1 MKYFFLT
8 LLMVPF
14 VVKAQTIAEKADEL
28 LTTYSSQHKFSGN
41 VLIAKHGKIIFEKS
55 YGYADIK
62 SKQLNTAVTEFR
74 VGSLTKMF
82 TSTAILQLA
91 EKGKLSLADPVNK
104 YVPNFA
110 YGDSVKIINLL
121 SHTSGIKGYT
131 DSPEPATLTESI
143 ERFRYQPLAFTP
155 GTKFEYNN
163 FNYILLS
170 YIAEKTSGIAFPK
183 LIESSVLAKA
193 GMTHSGLDRKNRT
206 SAVKAH
212 GYTTN
217 PATAEWTQ
225 ANEGNVALAA
235 GAGALYSTLGDL
247 YKWSEAIS
255 KHSVLQ
261 DSLLTLAMKPIQNNY
276 GMGWMTTDAFG
287 RKQIGHTGSIP
298 GFIANF
304 MKFPD
309 EDVTIILLSNYEDVD
324 GRKLS
329 QDLAAVTFG
338 EAYNLPVVK
347 KAVKLSDN
355 VLDRYVGEYKL
366 PNGFSIAVSNESN
379 KLFALAQGDQE
390 KVELTPESENK
401 FFLKGPDTAIEFIE
415 ESGVVKYMFVD
426 VQGGQKLTKMQS
438 TK

>member
-1 MKYFFLT
+1 MKYVFLA
-8 LLMVPF
+8 LLILPVL
-14 VVKAQTIAEKADEL
+14 VKSQTIAQKADEL
-28 LTTYSSQHKFSGN
+28 LTAYSDQHKFSGN
-41 VLIAKHGKIIFEKS
+41 VLIAKDGKIIFQRS
-55 YGYADIK
+55 YGYADI
-62 SKQLNTAVTEFR
+62 STKQPNTAATEFR

-91 EKGKLSLADPVNK
+91 EKGKLSLTDPVNK
-104 YVPNFA
+104 YVSNFA

-131 DSPEPATLTESI
+131 DSPEPTTLKESI
-143 ERFRYQPLAFTP
+143 DRFKYQPLAFVP
-155 GTKFEYNN
+155 GSQFEYNN

-170 YIAEKTSGIAFPK
+170 YIAEKTSGVPFPK
-183 LIESSVLAKA
+183 LIQSSVLSKA
-193 GMTHSGLDRKNRT
+193 GMTHSGLDTKSRT
-206 SAVKAH
+206 SATRAH

-217 PATAEWTQ
+217 PATAEWTE
-225 ANEGNVALAA
+225 ASEGNVALAA

-255 KHSVLQ
+255 KHSVLP
-261 DSLLTLAMKPIQNNY
+261 DSLIKLALKPIQNNY

-309 EDVTIILLSNYEDVD
+309 QDITIILLSNYEDVD
-324 GRKLS
+324 GRQLS
-329 QDLAAVTFG
+329 KDLAAVTFG

-347 KAVKLSDN
+347 KEVKLSDD
-355 VLDRYVGEYKL
+355 VLNRYVGEYTL

-379 KLFALAQGDQE
+379 KLFALAQGDQQ
-390 KVELTPESENK
+390 KVELTPESETK
-401 FFLKGPDTAIEFIE
+401 FFLKGPDTSIEFIE
-415 ESGVVKYMFVD
+415 EGGIVKYMFVD
-426 VQGGQKLTKMQS
+426 LQGGQKLTKVQS
-438 TK
+438 SK

>member
-1 MKYFFLT
+1 MKYVFLA
-8 LLMVPF
+8 LLILPVL
-14 VVKAQTIAEKADEL
+14 VKSQTIAQKADEL
-28 LTTYSSQHKFSGN
+28 LTAYSDQHKFSGN
-41 VLIAKHGKIIFEKS
+41 VLIAKDGKIIFQRS
-55 YGYADIK
+55 YGYADI
-62 SKQLNTAVTEFR
+62 STKQPNTAATEFR

-91 EKGKLSLADPVNK
+91 EKGKLSLTDPVNK
-104 YVPNFA
+104 YVSNFA

-131 DSPEPATLTESI
+131 DSPEPTTLKESI
-143 ERFRYQPLAFTP
+143 DRFKYQPLAFVP
-155 GTKFEYNN
+155 GSQFEYNN

-170 YIAEKTSGIAFPK
+170 YIAEKTSGVPFPK
-183 LIESSVLAKA
+183 LIQSSVLSKA
-193 GMTHSGLDRKNRT
+193 GMTHSGLDTKSRT
-206 SAVKAH
+206 SATRAH

-255 KHSVLQ
+255 KHSVLP
-261 DSLLTLAMKPIQNNY
+261 DSLIKLALKPIQNNY

-309 EDVTIILLSNYEDVD
+309 QDITIILLSNYEDVD
-324 GRKLS
+324 GRQISK
-329 QDLAAVTFG
+329 DLAAVTFG

-347 KAVKLSDN
+347 KEVKLSDD
-355 VLDRYVGEYKL
+355 VLNRYVGEYTL

-379 KLFALAQGDQE
+379 KLFALAQGDQQ
-390 KVELTPESENK
+390 KVELIPESETK
-401 FFLKGPDTAIEFIE
+401 FFLKGPDTSIEFIE
-415 ESGVVKYMFVD
+415 EGGIVKYMFVD
-426 VQGGQKLTKMQS
+426 LQGGQKLTKVQS
-438 TK
+438 SK

>member
-1 MKYFFLT
+1 
-8 LLMVPF
+8 
-14 VVKAQTIAEKADEL
+14 
-28 LTTYSSQHKFSGN
+28 
-41 VLIAKHGKIIFEKS
+41 VLIAKDCKIIFQRS
-55 YGYADIK
+55 YGYADI
-62 SKQLNTAVTEFR
+62 STKQPNTAATEFR

-91 EKGKLSLADPVNK
+91 EKGKLSLTDPVNK
-104 YVPNFA
+104 YVSNFA

-131 DSPEPATLTESI
+131 DSPEPTTLKESI
-143 ERFRYQPLAFTP
+143 DRFKYQPLAFVP
-155 GTKFEYNN
+155 GSQFEYNN

-170 YIAEKTSGIAFPK
+170 YIAEKTSGVPFPK
-183 LIESSVLAKA
+183 LIQSSVLSKA
-193 GMTHSGLDRKNRT
+193 GMTHSGLDTKSRT
-206 SAVKAH
+206 SATRAH

-217 PATAEWTQ
+217 PATAEWTE

-255 KHSVLQ
+255 KHSVLP
-261 DSLLTLAMKPIQNNY
+261 DSLIKLALKPIQNNY

-309 EDVTIILLSNYEDVD
+309 QDITIILLSNYEDVD
-324 GRKLS
+324 GRQISK
-329 QDLAAVTFG
+329 DLAAVTFG

-347 KAVKLSDN
+347 KEVKLSDD
-355 VLDRYVGEYKL
+355 VLNRYVGEYTL

-379 KLFALAQGDQE
+379 KLFALAQGDQQ
-390 KVELTPESENK
+390 KVELTPESETK
-401 FFLKGPDTAIEFIE
+401 FFLKGPDTSIEFIE
-415 ESGVVKYMFVD
+415 EGGIVKYMFVD
-426 VQGGQKLTKMQS
+426 LQGGQKLTKVQS
-438 TK
+438 SK

>member
-1 MKYFFLT
+1 MKYVFLA
-8 LLMVPF
+8 LLILPVL
-14 VVKAQTIAEKADEL
+14 VKSQTIAQKADEL
-28 LTTYSSQHKFSGN
+28 LTAYSDQHKFSGN
-41 VLIAKHGKIIFEKS
+41 VLIAKDGKIIFQRS
-55 YGYADIK
+55 YGYADI
-62 SKQLNTAVTEFR
+62 STKQPNTAATEFR

-91 EKGKLSLADPVNK
+91 EKGKLSLTDPVNK
-104 YVPNFA
+104 YVSNFA

-131 DSPEPATLTESI
+131 DSPEPTTLKESI
-143 ERFRYQPLAFTP
+143 DRFKYQPLAFVP
-155 GTKFEYNN
+155 GSQFEYNN

-170 YIAEKTSGIAFPK
+170 YIAEKTSGVPFPK
-183 LIESSVLAKA
+183 LIQSSVLSKA
-193 GMTHSGLDRKNRT
+193 GMTHSGLDTKSRT
-206 SAVKAH
+206 SATRAH

-255 KHSVLQ
+255 KHSVLP
-261 DSLLTLAMKPIQNNY
+261 DSLIKLALKPIQNNY

-309 EDVTIILLSNYEDVD
+309 QDITIILLSNYEDVD
-324 GRKLS
+324 GRQISK
-329 QDLAAVTFG
+329 DLAAVTFG

-347 KAVKLSDN
+347 KEVKLSDD
-355 VLDRYVGEYKL
+355 VLNRYVGEYTL

-379 KLFALAQGDQE
+379 KLFALAQGDQQ
-390 KVELTPESENK
+390 KVELTPESETK
-401 FFLKGPDTAIEFIE
+401 FFLKGPDTSIEFIE
-415 ESGVVKYMFVD
+415 EGGIVKYMFVD
-426 VQGGQKLTKMQS
+426 LQGGQKLTKVQS
-438 TK
+438 SK

>member
-1 MKYFFLT
+1 MKYVFLT
-8 LLMVPF
+8 LLMLPLL
-14 VVKAQTIAEKADEL
+14 VKAQTVAQKADEL
-28 LTTYSSQHKFSGN
+28 LTAYSAQHKFSGN
-41 VLIAKHGKIIFEKS
+41 VLIAKDGKIILQRS
-55 YGYADIK
+55 YGYADI
-62 SKQLNTAVTEFR
+62 STKQPNTAATEFR

-91 EKGKLSLADPVNK
+91 EKGKLSLTDPVRK

-131 DSPEPATLTESI
+131 ASPEPTTLKESI
-143 ERFRYQPLAFTP
+143 DRFKYQPLAFVP
-155 GTKFEYNN
+155 GSQFEYNN

-170 YIAEKTSGIAFPK
+170 YIAEKTSGVPFPK
-183 LIESSVLAKA
+183 LIQSSVLSKA
-193 GMTHSGLDRKNRT
+193 GMTHSGLDTKTRT
-206 SAVKAH
+206 SATRAH

-217 PATAEWTQ
+217 PATANWAE

-235 GAGALYSTLGDL
+235 GAGALYSTLADL

-255 KHSVLQ
+255 KHSVLP
-261 DSLLTLAMKPIQNNY
+261 DSLIKLALKPIQNNY

-309 EDVTIILLSNYEDVD
+309 QDITIVLLSNYEDVD
-324 GRKLS
+324 GRQLS
-329 QDLAAVTFG
+329 KDLAAITFG

-347 KAVKLSDN
+347 KEVKLSDD
-355 VLDRYVGEYKL
+355 VLNRYVGEYTL
-366 PNGFSIAVSNESN
+366 PNGFGIAVSNESN
-379 KLFALAQGDQE
+379 KLFALAQGDQQ
-390 KVELTPESENK
+390 KVELTPESESK
-401 FFLKGPDTAIEFIE
+401 FFLKGPDTSIEFIE
-415 ESGVVKYMFVD
+415 EGGIVKYMFVD
-426 VQGGQKLTKMQS
+426 LQGGQKLTKVQS
-438 TK
+438 SK